1 MRKTVLTFFFTA
13 VFGMTMAQSLK
24 TYSVYDT
31 NQSGDITVSDVTNVV
46 ESVKSGVSPASTQQ
60 YVTAEDLRQLLTTTM
75 EELNSVKK
83 RLAALEIKEGLA
95 KPDPNDVRFEDININ
110 GNIYHLGVSGAIDL
124 GIGVRWAAYNVGA
137 QAPYEY
143 GNYYSWG
150 EIQEKIGYFENSSFN
165 EGFVD
170 VARHKWGNRW
180 RMPSKREFEILMQEC
195 SWIWS
200 EYMGVKGCYVVGP
213 NGNAIFLP
221 AAGFCYESENRD
233 YGIRCYYWSSTS
245 AGSDYAYAY
254 AYDLVYPKST
264 TALSKSRSFTG
275 DTVRPIH

>member
-1 MRKTVLTFFFTA
+1 MRKTVLTLFFTA

-83 RLAALEIKEGLA
+83 RLAALENIA
-95 KPDPNDVRFEDININ
+95 KPDPDDVRFEDINID

-124 GIGVRWAAYNVGA
+124 GGGPRWAAYNVGA

-143 GNYYSWG
+143 GNYYAWG
-150 EIQEKIGYFENSSFN
+150 EIQEKISYVENSSFN
-165 EGFVD
+165 ESFVD
-170 VARHKWGNRW
+170 VATLKWGKRW
-180 RMPSKREFEILMQEC
+180 RMPSKSDFEILMQYC

-200 EYMGVKGCYVVGP
+200 EYMGVKGYFVVGT

-221 AAGFCYESENRD
+221 AAGFCYESENMF
-233 YGIRCYYWSSTS
+233 YGLQCFYWSSTS
-245 AGSDYAYAY
+245 AGSGY
-254 AYDLVYPKST
+254 AYDLEYSKNRST
-264 TALSKSRSFTG
+264 LYKSRSFTG
-275 DTVRPIH
+275 DTVRPICGY